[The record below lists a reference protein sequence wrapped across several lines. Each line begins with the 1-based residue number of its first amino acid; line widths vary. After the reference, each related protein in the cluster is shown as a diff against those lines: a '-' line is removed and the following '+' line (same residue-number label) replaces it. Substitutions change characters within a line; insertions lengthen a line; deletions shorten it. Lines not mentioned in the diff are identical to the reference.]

1 MNSLSNSQLQ
11 NRVLISLLEVFA
23 FDIMSPACMVWGET
37 NESKEGEY
45 SWLPSHGQDYREE
58 EHPGEKKHLNVS
70 CFHIRF
76 FWHPLCLPTGTF
88 NPRVGLRW
96 CPNILV
102 SVLSKTWGCSNLLT
116 NMGLLS
122 PKAAQVCMV
131 LSPITNTVL
140 STTGAIWGA
149 QGWAAPTPAT
159 PPTSEGPSVLLPRVL
174 LRVLDSI
181 INLRGTYGDISVSTW
196 SLRSFSPPI
205 WFIGRELG

>member
-11 NRVLISLLEVFA
+11 NRVPISLLEVFA
-23 FDIMSPACMVWGET
+23 FDILSPACMVWGET
-37 NESKEGEY
+37 NESKEGE
-45 SWLPSHGQDYREE
+45 HI
-58 EHPGEKKHLNVS
+58 PGCLAMGRTAERKSILVKKS
-70 CFHIRF
+70 TWMFHAF
-76 FWHPLCLPTGTF
+76 TSYPLSLPTGTF
-88 NPRVGLRW
+88 NPCVGLRW

-102 SVLSKTWGCSNLLT
+102 SVLSRTWGCSHLLT

-131 LSPITNTVL
+131 LSPITNTLL

-159 PPTSEGPSVLLPRVL
+159 PPTSERPSVLLPWVL